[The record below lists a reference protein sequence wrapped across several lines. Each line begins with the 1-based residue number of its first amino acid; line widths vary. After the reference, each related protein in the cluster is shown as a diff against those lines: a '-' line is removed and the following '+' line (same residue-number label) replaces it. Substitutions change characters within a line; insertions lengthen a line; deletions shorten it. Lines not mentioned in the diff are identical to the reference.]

1 MHVITLGEPLHTR
14 LQKSRFFFYSNNY
27 WQAHSLVTTFNL
39 VSECQKKQNTPISSH
54 MITDTHSTKTLPP
67 QWGCTSQTDIYLQLP
82 KHKRKKRGARLCAN
96 ADHLPFIIPSESTT
110 QRSAA
115 VFTMWFHKKKKKDN
129 VQAALNLKE
138 HHTASTLVLYDS
150 VVDAF
155 YKGV

>member
-1 MHVITLGEPLHTR
+1 
-14 LQKSRFFFYSNNY
+14 
-27 WQAHSLVTTFNL
+27 
-39 VSECQKKQNTPISSH
+39 

-82 KHKRKKRGARLCAN
+82 KHQRKKRGARLCAN
-96 ADHLPFIIPSESTT
+96 VDHLPFIIPSESTT

-129 VQAALNLKE
+129 AQAALNLKE

>member
-1 MHVITLGEPLHTR
+1 
-14 LQKSRFFFYSNNY
+14 
-27 WQAHSLVTTFNL
+27 
-39 VSECQKKQNTPISSH
+39 
-54 MITDTHSTKTLPP
+54 MITDTHSTKTLPL

-82 KHKRKKRGARLCAN
+82 KYQRKKRGARLCMN

-129 VQAALNLKE
+129 AQAALNLKE
-138 HHTASTLVLYDS
+138 HYTASTLVLYDS